1 MNVIGDR
8 ERGATELLH
17 EKLTTSRVGRR
28 WERILRAHSKEL
40 DCLMA
45 VHMDVRDHI
54 GDALCDLASRWNGSG
69 ALDESTLASVSRV
82 LDDLQRLGGIE
93 LQHAVLGLRD
103 ELAMARGR
111 RLDDVLAG

>member
-17 EKLTTSRVGRR
+17 EKLTASRVGRR
-28 WERILRAHSKEL
+28 WERILRSHSGEL

-45 VHMDVRDHI
+45 IHPDVRDHI
-54 GDALCDLASRWNGSG
+54 GDALCDLAGRWTDSGS
-69 ALDESTLASVSRV
+69 LDEPTLASVSRV

-93 LQHAVLGLRD
+93 LQRAVNGLRE
-103 ELAMARGR
+103 ELSMARGR